1 LEINIRNQR
10 RAIALHL
17 KQVPSLKAKL
27 NDAEWWEVVWGDS
40 VTLAAKETGIG
51 VSKLAYALSKACRAP
66 ARLRQAVKASF
77 DTPLA
82 KGMSAGL

>member
-10 RAIALHL
+10 WAIALHL

-27 NDAEWWEVVWGDS
+27 NDAEWWEVVCGDS

-51 VSKLAYALSKACRAP
+51 MFPVSCPWTFGQIMDVNFWPSVLG
-66 ARLRQAVKASF
+66 
-77 DTPLA
+77 DW
-82 KGMSAGL
+82 